1 MSNLLVFPG
10 QGSQFIGMGEDF
22 AKNFKVSKNVFEEV
36 NESLSLNLSKI
47 MWEGEIDE
55 LTRTENAQPALM
67 SVSVAI
73 LRAIESEV
81 GIDYEKVLFM
91 AGHSLGEYSAL
102 VAANSFKLD
111 VAARLLKIRG
121 QAMQRAVPEGQGAMA
136 ALIGVNIEQAE
147 NLTSE
152 VNLMLPNLICDVAN
166 DNAPGQVV
174 ISGSASAVN
183 KAIELAPSFGARKA
197 LKLPVSAP
205 FHCSLMTQ
213 AADEMRDALID
224 AKIQDPITP
233 IISNVTATSEVSK
246 DRIIKLLIEQ
256 VTGRVRWAET
266 IRYAKE
272 NNVEKIYEIGAG
284 KILTGLVKRIDET
297 LNSIAIDDPNQ
308 IDKFQ
313 LD

>member
-136 ALIGVNIEQAE
+136 ALIGVNVEQAE

>member
-1 MSNLLVFPG
+1 MLK
-10 QGSQFIGMGEDF
+10 I
-22 AKNFKVSKNVFEEV
+22 FKVSKNVFEEV

-136 ALIGVNIEQAE
+136 ALIGVNVEQAE

>member
-1 MSNLLVFPG
+1 VSNLLVFPG

>member
-121 QAMQRAVPEGQGAMA
+121 QAMQRAVPESQGAMA
-136 ALIGVNIEQAE
+136 ALIGVNVEQAE